1 MSEGENQ
8 TVKRNVP
15 ESFSRT
21 SMSLSLSPSIL
32 AASHKAKECVCVLRK
47 KRSKESNTD
56 LSHCQGKKS
65 PLNVRLTA

>member
-8 TVKRNVP
+8 TVRRNVP

-21 SMSLSLSPSIL
+21 SMSLSLPPSIL
-32 AASHKAKECVCVLRK
+32 AASHKAKECVCVRK

-65 PLNVRLTA
+65 PLNVRLNA